1 MLAGESS
8 SSRLHTNILSRN
20 TERKAHLPTSHHHFA
35 SCILHFKLCSMP
47 FTSHSTPINDL
58 LIIEPKIFWDAR
70 GRFAET
76 YQTNQ
81 FEALWIS
88 TTFVQDN
95 HSFSMKGVLRGLHF
109 QTQHTQGKL
118 VRVTHGSVYDVAVD
132 LRENSPTFWQ
142 GYGILLS
149 WENKL
154 QLFVPRGFAHGF
166 LTLEDNTEFL
176 YKCDDIY
183 TPAFDS
189 GIHRASTAINRQTP
203 SLKDIISQY
212 GLGDY
217 LIISEK
223 DKVLGEF
230 NQDIKYF

>member
-1 MLAGESS
+1 
-8 SSRLHTNILSRN
+8 
-20 TERKAHLPTSHHHFA
+20 
-35 SCILHFKLCSMP
+35 MP

-81 FEALWIS
+81 FEALGIS

-95 HSFSMKGVLRGLHF
+95 HSFSMKGVLRGIHF
-109 QTQHTQGKL
+109 QTQHNQGKL
-118 VRVTHGSVYDVAVD
+118 VRVTHWSVYDIAVD
-132 LRENSPTFWQ
+132 LRANSPTFWQ
-142 GYGILLS
+142 GYGMLLS
-149 WENKL
+149 WENKV
-154 QLFVPRGFAHGF
+154 QLYVPRGFAHGF

-183 TPAFDS
+183 APSFDS

-203 SLKDIISQY
+203 SLQYIISEY
-212 GLGDY
+212 GLENE

-230 NQDIKYF
+230 DKKKVYF